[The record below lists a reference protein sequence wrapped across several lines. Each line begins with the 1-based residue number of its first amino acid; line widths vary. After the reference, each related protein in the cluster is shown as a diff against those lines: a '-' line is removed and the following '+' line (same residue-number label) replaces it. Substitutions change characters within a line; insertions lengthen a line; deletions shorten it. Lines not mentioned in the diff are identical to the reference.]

1 VHRFGPWALVTGASS
16 GIGYAFAREL
26 ASRGLNLVIVARR
39 LRLLE
44 SFAGELRHRYGVQV
58 QAIGLD
64 LARPDFL
71 EPILDTC
78 ADKDV
83 GLVVSNAG
91 FGLKGE
97 HHTLVRERLS
107 AMLAVNCHAPL
118 LLAHAF
124 APRLIER
131 RRGGIVFTGSIEGF
145 QGFPFSSGYAAT
157 KAFVTVLGEGLWGE
171 LRGHGVDVLVLSPGA
186 TDTAAPTLQG
196 VDKAR
201 IVGPMMAPETVAAQA
216 LARLGG
222 APVFIP
228 GLFNRLVMRLL
239 RALPRR
245 LSVRLAG
252 KGIRD
257 SLQLPAP
264 DSYPRSATSR
274 RNQWRVAPPSG
285 VTWSVRPSA
294 LRSCTRRP
302 NSPAMASRRGVGSL
316 RSSASRCSTKAR
328 RASCW
333 GRKLAPRVMAAS
345 TWSARLETSASLNLV
360 IPHPSVPRT
369 ATHPKHL

>member
-1 VHRFGPWALVTGASS
+1 MSEPALFVHRYGPWALVTGASS
-16 GIGYAFAREL
+16 GIGHAFAREL
-26 ASRGLNLVIVARR
+26 ASRGMNLVITARR

-44 SFAGELRHRYGVQV
+44 AFAGELRHRYGVQV
-58 QAIGLD
+58 RAIGLD

-71 EPILDTC
+71 DPLVDAC

-131 RRGGIVFTGSIEGF
+131 GRGGLILTGSIEGLL
-145 QGFPFSSGYAAT
+145 GFPFSSGYAAT

-171 LRGHGVDVLVLSPGA
+171 LRSRGVDVLVLSPGA

-201 IVGPMMAPETVAAQA
+201 IPGPMMAPEKVATLA

-228 GLFNRLVMRLL
+228 GWLNRMLMRLL

-245 LSVRLAG
+245 LGVRLAG

-264 DSYPRSATSR
+264 S
-274 RNQWRVAPPSG
+274 
-285 VTWSVRPSA
+285 
-294 LRSCTRRP
+294 
-302 NSPAMASRRGVGSL
+302 SRRG
-316 RSSASRCSTKAR
+316 A
-328 RASCW
+328 
-333 GRKLAPRVMAAS
+333 
-345 TWSARLETSASLNLV
+345 
-360 IPHPSVPRT
+360 
-369 ATHPKHL
+369 

>member
-1 VHRFGPWALVTGASS
+1 MNDPAAFVHRFGPWALVTGASS
-16 GIGYAFAREL
+16 GIGYAFARQL
-26 ASRGLNLVIVARR
+26 AARGLNLVITARR

-44 SFAGELRHRYGVQV
+44 AFAGELRHRYGVQV

-71 EPILDTC
+71 DPLIDAC
-78 ADKDV
+78 AGKDV

-124 APRLIER
+124 APGLIAR
-131 RRGGIVFTGSIEGF
+131 GRGGLIFTGSIEGF
-145 QGFPFSSGYAAT
+145 LGFPFSSGYAAT

-171 LRGHGVDVLVLSPGA
+171 LRSRGVDVMVLSPGA
-186 TDTAAPTLQG
+186 TDTDAPTLQG
-196 VDKAR
+196 VDKGR
-201 IVGPMMAPETVAAQA
+201 IVGPMMAPEAVAAQA
-216 LARLGG
+216 LARLGR

-228 GLFNRLVMRLL
+228 GWFNRMVMRLL

-257 SLQLPAP
+257 SLLPATP
-264 DSYPRSATSR
+264 DSF
-274 RNQWRVAPPSG
+274 
-285 VTWSVRPSA
+285 
-294 LRSCTRRP
+294 
-302 NSPAMASRRGVGSL
+302 
-316 RSSASRCSTKAR
+316 
-328 RASCW
+328 
-333 GRKLAPRVMAAS
+333 
-345 TWSARLETSASLNLV
+345 
-360 IPHPSVPRT
+360 H
-369 ATHPKHL
+369 